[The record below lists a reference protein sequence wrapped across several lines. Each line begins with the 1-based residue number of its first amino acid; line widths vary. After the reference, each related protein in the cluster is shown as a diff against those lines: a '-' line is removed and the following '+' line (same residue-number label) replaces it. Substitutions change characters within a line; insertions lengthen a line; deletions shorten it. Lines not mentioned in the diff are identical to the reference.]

1 MARIAAGTFMER
13 RFGASAAAVS
23 AALVNAGKEA
33 HIRSLDA
40 KDGSR
45 LKSNHP
51 YGSTFWLALPDEV
64 VTRLLPLLEDAVPFP
79 PQGAQYELL
88 FWEDLAIL
96 PVKVIDG
103 GAREGRMRARMSKL
117 RSRLTSVNL
126 PAKPEASLF
135 DNIEGF
141 RVEDFERAALA
152 NVERARKAMGDK
164 TAAMIIAAFAC
175 NPKSGLQT
183 VEVGIGTFD
192 DRGFIRF
199 TDSERLSILNAPAAA
214 TKPVP
219 VAGDSFTD
227 APRPKPM
234 LGLVE
239 EDTTATGEDEG
250 HYDGPSSR

>member
-1 MARIAAGTFMER
+1 MAEIVAGTFMER
-13 RFGASAAAVS
+13 RFGVS
-23 AALVNAGKEA
+23 AAQVSTALVKAGKEA

-64 VTRLLPLLEDAVPFP
+64 VTRLLPLLDDAIPFP
-79 PQGAQYELL
+79 PKGAQYELL

-103 GAREGRMRARMSKL
+103 GAQEGRMRARVSKL
-117 RSRLTSVNL
+117 RSRLTSVNV
-126 PAKPEASLF
+126 PPKPKPSLF
-135 DNIEGF
+135 DDIEGF
-141 RVEDFERAALA
+141 RVEDYESEALA

-175 NPKSGLQT
+175 SPKSGLQV

-192 DRGFIRF
+192 DRGFIHF
-199 TDSERLSILNAPAAA
+199 ADSERLSILESPAAA
-214 TKPVP
+214 TKPGP

-227 APRPKPM
+227 ARRPKPM

-239 EDTTATGEDEG
+239 DDTAAIGD
-250 HYDGPSSR
+250 DGLSSK